1 MTLEEYYDQYGVRIT
16 QESERLFV
24 DEFLYPLLKENIE
37 HIIPQHPFLDRSGKS
52 RRIDFAYHGD
62 TARLALEV
70 NGETYH
76 AEGIIPDEAFDD
88 NLFRQNEIL
97 RSGYQ
102 LARFSY
108 GQLQSSQWRP
118 IVQETLRDL
127 ISTHA
132 PELLTEYA
140 LEPTPLQNEALGA
153 LHFYRN
159 TRGWKKGIIVLPTG
173 TGKTILSALDAQRCG
188 KPVLF
193 LVHRLDILKQ
203 SIDAYKFA
211 WPALKVGVLTGETRE
226 SERDCDVLFAS
237 KDTLRQPCELGK
249 FPRDWFN
256 YIVVDE
262 VHHGQSPTYREI
274 LNYFEPD
281 FMVGMTATPDRTDRR
296 DIFELFDYNK
306 LYEVSLHRAIEEGH
320 LVPFTY
326 YGLTDDVDYSK
337 IRFQNQRY
345 RVDDLERRLIIP
357 ERNEAVIREYLE
369 KGKGDKAIGFCVSI
383 KHAERMAEFFQERD
397 IAAVAIHS
405 QSPNRDK
412 LLSNFRKDKIQVA
425 FTVDLFNEGID
436 FPNIRVLLFLRP
448 TESKT
453 VFMQQL
459 GRGLRHCAGK
469 DRVRILDFIGNY
481 KRANQIRKYL
491 SKKSTVVEIE
501 ESGRQQKK
509 LEYEYSTGCEVHFTA
524 EVEEIL
530 NRQDAEELGI
540 TKGDLKEAYF
550 ALAETLGR
558 KPGRGDLNERGAY
571 KSAVYIRIFGSWVKF
586 LREVGEY
593 TEASYHYPQ
602 GTHIGH
608 ILSILSVFGAGQRDK
623 THLNDEYIRLR
634 GGLGEGRL
642 STYRRQVKY
651 KLQAAMELGILTDDR
666 NYPEDTGYVLDLT
679 PLGRA
684 LYTALKPLLNQM
696 DLEFPRGNDGIPST
710 RMRMNEA
717 DFNTAIR
724 QFLAKNNQAQN
735 LFFRVFLNMHAVQ
748 QILAFLY
755 HICRSRIVHRN
766 EIYDQFFQAPFVKQS
781 CDREGISEA
790 SFEASKR
797 RCPFLLN
804 ILDACGIIRTD
815 RSEIT
820 IQKLVLM
827 PSLVQPYEGEES
839 AKSDARLKFVVA
851 AWPASVSQLADED
864 ISIVRELFGPSFLTD
879 EYYLQNLLIIPR

>member
-1 MTLEEYYDQYGVRIT
+1 M
-16 QESERLFV
+16 
-24 DEFLYPLLKENIE
+24 
-37 HIIPQHPFLDRSGKS
+37 
-52 RRIDFAYHGD
+52 
-62 TARLALEV
+62 
-70 NGETYH
+70 
-76 AEGIIPDEAFDD
+76 
-88 NLFRQNEIL
+88 
-97 RSGYQ
+97 
-102 LARFSY
+102 
-108 GQLQSSQWRP
+108 
-118 IVQETLRDL
+118 
-127 ISTHA
+127 
-132 PELLTEYA
+132 
-140 LEPTPLQNEALGA
+140 LG
-153 LHFYRN
+153 
-159 TRGWKKGIIVLPTG
+159 T
-173 TGKTILSALDAQRCG
+173 
-188 KPVLF
+188 
-193 LVHRLDILKQ
+193 
-203 SIDAYKFA
+203 
-211 WPALKVGVLTGETRE
+211 
-226 SERDCDVLFAS
+226 
-237 KDTLRQPCELGK
+237 
-249 FPRDWFN
+249 
-256 YIVVDE
+256 
-262 VHHGQSPTYREI
+262 
-274 LNYFEPD
+274 
-281 FMVGMTATPDRTDRR
+281 
-296 DIFELFDYNK
+296 
-306 LYEVSLHRAIEEGH
+306 
-320 LVPFTY
+320 
-326 YGLTDDVDYSK
+326 
-337 IRFQNQRY
+337 
-345 RVDDLERRLIIP
+345 
-357 ERNEAVIREYLE
+357 
-369 KGKGDKAIGFCVSI
+369 
-383 KHAERMAEFFQERD
+383 
-397 IAAVAIHS
+397 
-405 QSPNRDK
+405 
-412 LLSNFRKDKIQVA
+412 
-425 FTVDLFNEGID
+425 
-436 FPNIRVLLFLRP
+436 
-448 TESKT
+448 
-453 VFMQQL
+453 
-459 GRGLRHCAGK
+459 
-469 DRVRILDFIGNY
+469 
-481 KRANQIRKYL
+481 
-491 SKKSTVVEIE
+491 
-501 ESGRQQKK
+501 
-509 LEYEYSTGCEVHFTA
+509 
-524 EVEEIL
+524 
-530 NRQDAEELGI
+530 
-540 TKGDLKEAYF
+540 
-550 ALAETLGR
+550 
-558 KPGRGDLNERGAY
+558 
-571 KSAVYIRIFGSWVKF
+571 

-642 STYRRQVKY
+642 STYRRQKY

-827 PSLVQPYEGEES
+827 PS
-839 AKSDARLKFVVA
+839 VVA